1 MPEDARMTLP
11 PAAHP
16 DARLLVVDDEPANL
30 HLLTRILTSAGYRSV
45 ETVADPR
52 TVPARVAER
61 ATDLLLLD
69 LHMPHLDGY
78 QVLEQLGELP
88 STRLPPVLVLT
99 GDPSPEARR
108 RAFQGGARD
117 FITKPF
123 DPAEALLRV
132 GNVLDVH
139 FLQRRLQAQ
148 NHLLEQQL
156 QHADRLEVIG
166 RLTSG
171 ITHDFNNLLTV
182 ARGNADMAR
191 QQLPPHTPAHDDLGE
206 VMRALDAAG
215 ALARRLLGFSRI
227 NAVQPQ
233 QVELNAAVRDALQ
246 LSGRLIGQAIRVEA
260 ELSPRPLHVV
270 ADPRQIDQVV
280 MNLAANAR
288 DAMPAGGTLRVGT
301 SSRDVPPGEDGGG
314 FRIMPGHYAVLTVA
328 DTGEGI
334 DPAAR
339 ERIFDPFFTTK
350 AEGKGTGLGLSIV
363 YAIVKQSSGYI
374 WVESHPGR
382 GTVFTLYLPTSAQ
395 AAGAAPA
402 SP

>member
-1 MPEDARMTLP
+1 MLEEPRMILP

-16 DARLLVVDDEPANL
+16 DARLLVVDDEPSNL
-30 HLLTRILTSAGYRSV
+30 HLLTRILTAAGYRSV

-69 LHMPHLDGY
+69 LHMPHLDGFE
-78 QVLEQLGELP
+78 VLEQLAALP

-99 GDPSPEARR
+99 GDPTPEARR

-123 DPAEALLRV
+123 EPDEALLRV

-191 QQLPPHTPAHDDLGE
+191 QQLSPNTPAHDDLGQALH
-206 VMRALDAAG
+206 ALDAAS

-233 QVELNAAVRDALQ
+233 RVELNAAVRDALQ
-246 LSGRLIGQAIRVEA
+246 LSGRLIGQEIRVEA
-260 ELSPRPLHVV
+260 ELSRQPLHVL

-288 DAMPAGGTLRVGT
+288 DAMPAGGTLRVST
-301 SSRDVPPGEDGGG
+301 RSRQVPPGEDGGG
-314 FRIMPGHYAVLTVA
+314 FRIMPGRYAVVTIA

-363 YAIVKQSSGYI
+363 YAIVKHASGYI
-374 WVESHPGR
+374 WVESEPGR
-382 GTVFTLYLPTSAQ
+382 GTVFTLYLPTTAEE
-395 AAGAAPA
+395 AGGATG
-402 SP
+402 